1 MQYNSTRNHK
11 QTASPAEAVLR
22 GIAPDGGL
30 YLCDPATLPLDPAEM
45 LQKDFAGMA
54 EAVLVRL
61 LPDYTPEM
69 LRPMIAAAYG
79 KFDTADI
86 TPLVMVGDYH
96 VLELFH
102 GPTCAFKDVALS
114 LLPYLITGAK
124 QLLNDK
130 AKTVILTATSGDTG
144 KAALEGFCDVT
155 STSIV
160 VFYPK
165 DGVSKIQE
173 RQMVT
178 QRGKNVS
185 VAAVRGNFDDAQ
197 TGVKHIFA
205 EVKPTEKAELSSA
218 NSINIGRLAPQVV
231 YYFRSYADLCRMG
244 RVKVGDKVDF
254 AVPTGNFGDILAGY
268 FARELGLPVGR
279 LVCASNAN
287 NVLTEFLRTGRYD
300 RNRPF
305 YKTVSPS
312 MDILVSSNLERLLYL
327 MSGDAALVAQLM
339 AQLKET
345 GVYQVPDALL
355 EKMQS
360 VFWSGCCDDAA
371 TKAAIGR
378 LWKEQRYLAD
388 THTAVAWQV
397 AQDYK
402 AACADHNPVVVLS
415 TASPYKFPAAVLE
428 GLGEQPEDDE
438 FAVMERLHAL
448 TGVPVPPNLASLR
461 QQAVRHR
468 DVIDREDMLAY
479 VLKKAGEPVWSE

>member
-86 TPLVMVGDYH
+86 TPLVMAGDYH

-185 VAAVRGNFDDAQ
+185 VAAVRGNFDDA
-197 TGVKHIFA
+197 VNF
-205 EVKPTEKAELSSA
+205 S
-218 NSINIGRLAPQVV
+218 
-231 YYFRSYADLCRMG
+231 
-244 RVKVGDKVDF
+244 
-254 AVPTGNFGDILAGY
+254 VPTGNFGDILAGY
-268 FARELGLPVGR
+268 FAKCMGLPVGK
-279 LVCASNAN
+279 LLCASNAN
-287 NVLTEFLRTGRYD
+287 NVLTEFLTTGRYD
-300 RNRPF
+300 RRRPF
-305 YKTVSPS
+305 YKTSSPS

-327 MSGDAALVAQLM
+327 ASGGDAKMVA
-339 AQLKET
+339 
-345 GVYQVPDALL
+345 
-355 EKMQS
+355 EKMQELDGQGWYQIGDTLLKKIQK
-360 VFWSGCCDDAA
+360 VFLCGCCDD
-371 TKAAIGR
+371 TMTSETIKTVWER
-378 LWKEQRYLAD
+378 DKYLLD
-388 THTAVAWQV
+388 PHTAVAWAV
-397 AQDYK
+397 AEQHK
-402 AACADHNPVVVLS
+402 AVLCGQTVVLS
-415 TASPYKFPAAVLE
+415 TASPYKFAPAVLAA
-428 GLGEQPEDDE
+428 LGQKVPNDA
-438 FAVMERLHAL
+438 FAEMAELQTL
-448 TGVPVPPNLASLR
+448 TGVPVPTPLAELETLSVLHHDCIEVNEM
-461 QQAVRHR
+461 ADYVRR
-468 DVIDREDMLAY
+468 KMGD
-479 VLKKAGEPVWSE
+479 

>member
-173 RQMVT
+173 QQTANSGQEKAGDRRCAADFLQG
-178 QRGKNVS
+178 REGCGDRASEIAEFNVS
-185 VAAVRGNFDDAQ
+185 LYHAA
-197 TGVKHIFA
+197 
-205 EVKPTEKAELSSA
+205 EK
-218 NSINIGRLAPQVV
+218 
-231 YYFRSYADLCRMG
+231 
-244 RVKVGDKVDF
+244 
-254 AVPTGNFGDILAGY
+254 
-268 FARELGLPVGR
+268 
-279 LVCASNAN
+279 
-287 NVLTEFLRTGRYD
+287 RT
-300 RNRPF
+300 
-305 YKTVSPS
+305 
-312 MDILVSSNLERLLYL
+312 I
-327 MSGDAALVAQLM
+327 
-339 AQLKET
+339 
-345 GVYQVPDALL
+345 
-355 EKMQS
+355 
-360 VFWSGCCDDAA
+360 
-371 TKAAIGR
+371 
-378 LWKEQRYLAD
+378 
-388 THTAVAWQV
+388 
-397 AQDYK
+397 
-402 AACADHNPVVVLS
+402 
-415 TASPYKFPAAVLE
+415 
-428 GLGEQPEDDE
+428 
-438 FAVMERLHAL
+438 
-448 TGVPVPPNLASLR
+448 
-461 QQAVRHR
+461 
-468 DVIDREDMLAY
+468 
-479 VLKKAGEPVWSE
+479 

>member
-30 YLCDPATLPLDPAEM
+30 YLCDPATLPLDPA
-45 LQKDFAGMA
+45 
-54 EAVLVRL
+54 
-61 LPDYTPEM
+61 EM

-130 AKTVILTATSGDTG
+130 TKTVILTATSGDTG

-205 EVKPTEKAELSSA
+205 ELKPTEKAELSSA
-218 NSINIGRLAPQVV
+218 NSINIGRLAPQII
-231 YYFRSYADLCRMG
+231 YYWYAWATLCRAG
-244 RVKVGDKVDF
+244 KINPTEPVNF
-254 AVPTGNFGDILAGY
+254 SVPTGNFGDILAGY
-268 FARELGLPVGR
+268 FAKCMGLPVGK
-279 LVCASNAN
+279 LLCASNAN
-287 NVLTEFLRTGRYD
+287 NVLTEFLTTGRYD
-300 RNRPF
+300 RRRPF
-305 YKTVSPS
+305 YKTSSPS

-327 MSGDAALVAQLM
+327 ASGGDAKMVA
-339 AQLKET
+339 
-345 GVYQVPDALL
+345 
-355 EKMQS
+355 EKMQELDGQGWYQIGDTLLKKIQK
-360 VFWSGCCDDAA
+360 VFLCGCCDD
-371 TKAAIGR
+371 TMTSETIKTVWER
-378 LWKEQRYLAD
+378 DKYLLD
-388 THTAVAWQV
+388 PHTAVAWAV
-397 AQDYK
+397 AEQHK
-402 AACADHNPVVVLS
+402 AVLCGQTVVLS
-415 TASPYKFPAAVLE
+415 TASPYKFAPAVLAA
-428 GLGEQPEDDE
+428 LGQKVPEDA
-438 FAVMERLHAL
+438 FAAMAELQTL
-448 TGVPVPPNLASLR
+448 TGVPVPTPLAELQTLPVLHHDCIEVSEM
-461 QQAVRHR
+461 ADYVRR
-468 DVIDREDMLAY
+468 KME
-479 VLKKAGEPVWSE
+479 G